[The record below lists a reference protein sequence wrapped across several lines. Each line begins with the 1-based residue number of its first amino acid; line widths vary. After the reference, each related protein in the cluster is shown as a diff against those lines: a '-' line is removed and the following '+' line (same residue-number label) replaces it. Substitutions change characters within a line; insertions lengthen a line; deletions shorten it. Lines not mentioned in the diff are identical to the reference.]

1 MQVEHDELETKIKEG
16 ENQLI
21 VKREEYLKFNKACFQ
36 IDAFHFRK
44 LKISLS
50 LLELSLD
57 SAASSRWHIETI
69 NLKFNISE
77 KNSSPWLKE
86 HSKHSKKNFMSEQNI

>member
-36 IDAFHFRK
+36 IDGFHFRR

-50 LLELSLD
+50 LLELLESYLD
-57 SAASSRWHIETI
+57 SAI
-69 NLKFNISE
+69 
-77 KNSSPWLKE
+77 
-86 HSKHSKKNFMSEQNI
+86 